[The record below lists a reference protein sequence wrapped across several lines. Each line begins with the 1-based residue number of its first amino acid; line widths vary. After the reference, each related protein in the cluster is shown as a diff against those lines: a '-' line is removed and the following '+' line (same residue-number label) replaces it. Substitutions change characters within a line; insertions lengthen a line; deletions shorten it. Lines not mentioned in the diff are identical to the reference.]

1 MPTSATPHRPVTT
14 TASRGLETSL
24 TTLQTLTDALRRAAA
39 GRAPGGAERNR
50 LVQALRGCGKAVL
63 PTLLRAL
70 VGESEGAA
78 TFAQRLLGDAA
89 GADKDKG
96 WALRPELLRR
106 LDALL
111 ADPRPGDLAKARVL
125 ALQADLAAPLPE
137 QIVLRDPDALLSESV
152 RELLSGL
159 RSDGEISDAVDLI
172 LVQVP
177 RPELRGFIDEVMRH
191 GGPAGRPLLT
201 ALLQDPR
208 TPRELVQLLITFTRP
223 VAVNEHGSAER
234 RPGESRTVSPARAA
248 ELVEAKLE
256 RAMGLLQEGRM
267 AEAHRRLAAL
277 ASAHPERPEVQS
289 ALGLCL
295 LRLERPADALEPL
308 GRAAELEPGIAV
320 HRFNLATAASLAE
333 RPGTCYRQLLGYLDG
348 TDATPG
354 AEQRRAAARDQVER
368 YERSAAGRYPGLPL
382 DEVLL
387 AEEGFETAYQAL
399 CGGRSEAAI
408 AGFRAVLA
416 RLPRHVPSWGN
427 LGLAYEAIG
436 RSREAARCWRRA
448 LQLDPSYGLAREHLM
463 RRSTGLAGLAGLA
476 GLEDQAGRQPL

>member
-1 MPTSATPHRPVTT
+1 MPTAATPHRPVTT
-14 TASRGLETSL
+14 STSRGPETSF
-24 TTLQTLTDALRRAAA
+24 TTLQTLTEALRRAAA
-39 GRAPGGAERNR
+39 GGAPGGAERSR
-50 LVQALRGCGKAVL
+50 LVQALRGCGPAVL

-78 TFAQRLLGDAA
+78 VLAQRLLGDVAA
-89 GADKDKG
+89 PDNDKGKDKA
-96 WALRPELLRR
+96 WALRPEVLRR

-111 ADPRPGDLAKARVL
+111 ADPKPGDLAKARVL

-137 QIVLRDPDALLSESV
+137 QIVLRDPDALLSASV

-172 LVQVP
+172 LLQVP

-191 GGPAGRPLLT
+191 GGPAARPLLS
-201 ALLQDPR
+201 ALALDPR

-223 VAVNEHGSAER
+223 VAVAVNGPGPAER
-234 RPGESRTVSPARAA
+234 RPGEGRPVSPSRAA

-256 RAMGLLQEGRM
+256 RAMGLLQDGRM
-267 AEAHRRLAAL
+267 AEAHRRLSAL

-295 LRLERPADALEPL
+295 LRLEQPAAAIEPL
-308 GRAAELEPGIAV
+308 GRAAELEPGVAV

-333 RPGTCYRQLLGYLDG
+333 RPGSCYRQLLSYLAG
-348 TDATPG
+348 SDATPG
-354 AEQRRAAARDQVER
+354 AEQRQAAARDQVER

-387 AEEGFETAYQAL
+387 AEEGFETAYLAL
-399 CGGRSEAAI
+399 CGGQNEAAI

-427 LGLAYEAIG
+427 LGLAYEAVG

-448 LQLDPSYGLAREHLM
+448 LQLEPGYALAREHLQ
-463 RRSTGLAGLAGLA
+463 RRSAGLK
-476 GLEDQAGRQPL
+476 DQAGRLPL